1 MSIVNVGTPQSG
13 TGDTLYTAFSKVN
26 AELARLDSELT
37 GISYDV
43 DNVGLR
49 NPYTIFVAADGNDSN
64 NGHSY
69 GEPVLTVNRAIELAN
84 AIIDSDSAGTR
95 VLISVSPGNYVLTD
109 NPVRIRHHVS
119 IMGDAL
125 RSVVF
130 RPAPGRERD
139 GFFKV
144 DDAFYCWGLT
154 FKGHQ
159 ADSEKVGWVFQF
171 DDEADN
177 TARGATGLGAYITAS
192 PYCQNCSS
200 ITAED
205 DEGFAPS
212 RSEGETGGGF
222 LIDRE
227 HCAPNTPIASFVV
240 DSFTQVNLDGIGCL
254 VRNDAYAQLVSF
266 FGTFC
271 RYHVLTETGGQVN
284 FTGGTS
290 DFGTYGLVADGYS
303 KTPLYTAQAQR
314 DHYGIR
320 RSELGFTVTSPTTL
334 TFVAHGLINGAHV
347 TVKTATEFGLPT
359 TLEPSTIYY
368 VVQKTVDTIKLAE
381 EVGGTPLV
389 VNGATTAIT
398 VINQGELAVYC
409 DNFTANRIG
418 TASRPGNGQ
427 LMFTQLV
434 FPRTGSLAADDET
447 PGEVNSIEQTGEL
460 RTAVAVLD
468 TAPALAGKHVY
479 VPGSGTVTVTRV
491 GIFVDPE
498 GNTITTVPVAGLN
511 TYTFPVTYCDYDH
524 LTGITKFR
532 AEDYIPS
539 ALDSFYFTDCKFVC
553 PLSAYI
559 VTSAEP
565 INQFGQVV
573 AENSPAAVGYK
584 VNVYHATNG
593 GLIYPI
599 PEDATLDFRRFSYIS
614 APSHV
619 FEYVGSGIN
628 YSALPEN
635 GGVPRQANAYQEID
649 GGRVFISWTNEKG
662 DFGVSNRFLVD
673 GTTGEVTISASSF
686 NLSGLNQIGPFTRN
700 GGLSTVGVVLKEVSD
715 NRNMVSSLGIPDA
728 NTVPTQTAVVEY
740 LSKTLTSGLPNGAIV
755 NDTAFYFSSQ
765 EPYPTIRIDDTPVKA
780 GDVLWDKS
788 KANWYTFDGT
798 EWILARFRYVP
809 VITRGAFTTV
819 WDTTKLSTGSST
831 NTQIKLPLIS
841 QGVYDF
847 TVDWGDGTT
856 SVIQAWNAAAATHTY
871 AVAGTYT
878 VNITGIIHGFCFS
891 NGGDRLKLMA
901 IAQWGILRVATPAY
915 SGSGSFWGCANLVF
929 LNNDFLDTTNLTNLT
944 NFFSGCSSITTIPGL
959 QLWDVSSV
967 TNMSLMFYS
976 CTNFNQPLA
985 NWDVGGVTNM
995 SQMFHMCTNF
1005 NQPLANWDVS
1015 SVTNMRYMFHS
1026 CTNFNQSL
1034 ANWDVSK
1041 VTDMNSVLFGCINFN
1056 QPLASWDVSKVTDMQ
1071 YMFYNCT
1078 NFNQPL
1084 ANWNV
1089 SSVTNMQNMF
1099 LSSNLWANAYY
1110 DACLLAWSALTLRPN
1125 VVAHFGDAKYTQ
1137 TAARAILTSAP
1148 NNWTITDGG
1157 AL

>member
-1 MSIVNVGTPQSG
+1 MPDLQPITIDSNTTVRQAMELVNSNFITVENQLDELSVFEFDAVG
-13 TGDTLYTAFSKVN
+13 F
-26 AELARLDSELT
+26 
-37 GISYDV
+37 
-43 DNVGLR
+43 R
-49 NPYTIFVAADGNDSN
+49 NPLVIFLSSDGNDAN

-69 GEPVLTVNRAIELAN
+69 AEAVATVNKAVELAN
-84 AIIDSDSAGTR
+84 AIIDSSPNGTR
-95 VLISVSPGNYVLTD
+95 VLISVSPGNYVLTT
-109 NPVRIRHHVS
+109 NPVRVRHHVS

-171 DDEADN
+171 DNEADN
-177 TARGATGLGAYITAS
+177 TSRGANGLGAYITAS

-212 RSEGETGGGF
+212 RSEGDTGGGF

-290 DFGTYGLVADGYS
+290 DFGTYGLVADGFS

-314 DHYGIR
+314 DHYGVR
-320 RSELGFTVTSPTTL
+320 RSELGFTVTSSTTL
-334 TFVAHGLINGAHV
+334 TFVAHGLINGAPV
-347 TVKTATEFGLPT
+347 TVKTATQFDLPT

-368 VVQKTVDTIKLAE
+368 VVQKTDNTIKLAE

-434 FPRTGSLAADDET
+434 FPRTGSLAANAAT

-491 GIFVDPE
+491 GIFVNPE

-532 AEDYIPS
+532 AQDYIPS

-584 VNVYHATNG
+584 VNVYNATNG

-686 NLSGLNQIGPFTRN
+686 NLSGLNQIGPFSRN

-740 LSKTLTSGLPNGAIV
+740 LNETLALSLPNGAIV

-780 GDVLWDKS
+780 GDILWDKAKKTWVS
-788 KANWYTFDGT
+788 YNGSVWSTLPYDGHLINGVAHFVRTTAPTLRRDGSALVTGDRWYN
-798 EWILARFRYVP
+798 P
-809 VITRGAFTTV
+809 N
-819 WDTTKLSTGSST
+819 TGVEGFWR
-831 NTQIKLPLIS
+831 
-841 QGVYDF
+841 GVYWLTTQTYH
-847 TVDWGDGTT
+847 TVDRAWGSTT
-856 SVIQAWNAAAATHTY
+856 
-871 AVAGTYT
+871 
-878 VNITGIIHGFCFS
+878 
-891 NGGDRLKLMA
+891 DP
-901 IAQWGILRVATPAY
+901 VATPGLRYLTPSAGSENVFVEKCWLYRTPGGVNINSGTSESYFMYRWGYHNINGTSY
-915 SGSGSFWGCANLVF
+915 SDIHQKESYLIDNPVRYAFDINAVY
-929 LNNDFLDTTNLTNLT
+929 
-944 NFFSGCSSITTIPGL
+944 
-959 QLWDVSSV
+959 SV
-967 TNMSLMFYS
+967 TGFSIMAAFFGLGIAGYRAGI
-976 CTNFNQPLA
+976 TY
-985 NWDVGGVTNM
+985 
-995 SQMFHMCTNF
+995 
-1005 NQPLANWDVS
+1005 
-1015 SVTNMRYMFHS
+1015 RI
-1026 CTNFNQSL
+1026 
-1034 ANWDVSK
+1034 
-1041 VTDMNSVLFGCINFN
+1041 VL
-1056 QPLASWDVSKVTDMQ
+1056 
-1071 YMFYNCT
+1071 
-1078 NFNQPL
+1078 
-1084 ANWNV
+1084 
-1089 SSVTNMQNMF
+1089 
-1099 LSSNLWANAYY
+1099 
-1110 DACLLAWSALTLRPN
+1110 
-1125 VVAHFGDAKYTQ
+1125 
-1137 TAARAILTSAP
+1137 
-1148 NNWTITDGG
+1148 
-1157 AL
+1157 